1 MPFRR
6 VPAKG
11 MKEAALARKPSVGH
25 QRRLALS
32 REIANKAS
40 STFVDHIND
49 EVAIVQDREL
59 NRMRVP
65 GLQCFNAAGHR

>member
-32 REIANKAS
+32 LEIANKAS

-49 EVAIVQDREL
+49 EVAIVQDRDL
-59 NRMRVP
+59 NVMRVVAVQRFKP
-65 GLQCFNAAGHR
+65 T